1 MKSKLILSICLLF
14 VMNNLLAQDRYV
26 VHFTNKNNSPYSIN
40 NPQQFLSQRAIDRRI
55 KQGILIDQ
63 SDFPVNPSYLNGI
76 AATGAIILNTSRWL
90 NTATVQITNPIQLNL
105 ISALSYVASVGNVG
119 RYGHKKM
126 VKRNSKMKKTL
137 RP

>member
-26 VHFTNKNNSPYSIN
+26 VHFTNKNNSPYSVN
-40 NPQQFLSQRAIDRRI
+40 NPQQFLSQRAIDRRT

-63 SDFPVNPSYLNGI
+63 SDFPVNPSYLNGV

-105 ISALSYVASVGNVG
+105 IGALSYVASVGNVG
-119 RYGHKKM
+119 RYGHQKM
-126 VKRNSKMKKTL
+126 GKRNSKIL
-137 RP
+137 S